1 MNIAIEY
8 INELA
13 MNKLIKECGLRVID
27 NAVQLEEGLF
37 SINLNENVIMKSY
50 GVTNCVMID
59 LGGNKCF
66 LEQNDFFTI
75 TIE

>member
-1 MNIAIEY
+1 MNIAIEH
-8 INELA
+8 INEEA
-13 MNKLIKECGLRVID
+13 MNNLIDSCGLRVID

-37 SINLNENVIMKSY
+37 SINLNENVILKTFGED
-50 GVTNCVMID
+50 GVMVD
-59 LGGNKCF
+59 LAGNKCF

>member
-1 MNIAIEY
+1 MNIAIEH

-13 MNKLIKECGLRVID
+13 MNKLIEECGFRVID

-37 SINLNENVIMKSY
+37 SINLNENVILK
-50 GVTNCVMID
+50 TFDEDVMID
-59 LGGNKCF
+59 LGGKKCF
-66 LEQNDFFTI
+66 LGQDDFFTI